1 MENLFSYGTLR
12 EDGVQRAV
20 FGRTVAGSPDTIV
33 GYRLTS
39 VTITDPDAIATSGKA
54 VHTILD
60 PTGNES
66 DQIAGMV
73 LAISAAEL
81 GLADV
86 YEDAAYKRVR
96 APLLSGGEA
105 WVYVRA

>member
-12 EDGVQRAV
+12 EEGVQRVV
-20 FGRTVAGSPDTIV
+20 FGRTVAGNPDSIV

-60 PTGNES
+60 PTGDET
-66 DQIAGMV
+66 DRIAGMV
-73 LAISAAEL
+73 LSISAAEL
-81 GLADV
+81 DLADV
-86 YEDAAYKRVR
+86 YEDAAYKRVKV
-96 APLLSGGEA
+96 PLLSGGDA